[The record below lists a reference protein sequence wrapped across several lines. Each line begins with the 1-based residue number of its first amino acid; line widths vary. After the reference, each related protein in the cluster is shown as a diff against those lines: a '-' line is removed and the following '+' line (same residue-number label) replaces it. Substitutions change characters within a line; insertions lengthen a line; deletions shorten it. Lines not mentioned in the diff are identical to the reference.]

1 MYESNM
7 LFPLRNTKLVQMKD
21 QLNIYVTR
29 NKVEYQS

>member
-1 MYESNM
+1 MNHEEM
-7 LFPLRNTKLVQMKD
+7 LFPLKNTKLVPMKD

>member
-1 MYESNM
+1 MYESNV

-21 QLNIYVTR
+21 QFNIYVTR